1 MRYLGV
7 LAGHSSLRAEVVPKK
22 PAAPSELPK
31 QLPLFDEAEEPST
44 SAKSAAK
51 KTAEPSRHPWPW
63 LLQRVFAAD
72 VLKCERC
79 GGRLRLVEI
88 AKKPDD
94 IARVLRERG
103 WSRAPPRGPPRAGLP
118 VSAHGQ
124 LRLAFG

>member
-31 QLPLFDEAEEPST
+31 QLPLFDEADELPQ
-44 SAKSAAK
+44 SAKSRVER
-51 KTAEPSRHPWPW
+51 TAESSRHPWPY
-63 LLQRVFAAD
+63 LLQRVFAVD
-72 VLKCERC
+72 VLKCEKC

-94 IARVLRERG
+94 VSRVLGERG
-103 WSRAPPRGPPRAGLP
+103 WSRAPPRGPPRAELR
-118 VSAHGQ
+118 VLAHGQ